1 MSSAVPVLINPFAC
15 FDANG
20 FELVITCADGLENA
34 LLIELDSFGIKGE
47 MLRAGRILTKL
58 SLAQFYHICLYSRV
72 ASRVLLPIGE
82 YHFKQKQATTNQVS
96 KDNKGRTITRTL
108 DTQIIDEDVPDALYR
123 FAARY
128 DWTQIFG
135 LDDTFA
141 IRLSTDK
148 RMTVNQQ
155 FATLR
160 IKDAIAD
167 TFNKK
172 LGARPDVSKTPN
184 IHIFA
189 AANNKFAELFLD
201 LSGTSLHRRG
211 YRVVNTAA
219 PLKENLAAA
228 LLYEANWHTG
238 CHDALIDPMCGS
250 GTFITEALLMRANYP
265 VGLDKTTSEFGFYHW
280 RYHDDK
286 LWQSAISR
294 ASDEFHANL
303 DALAHA
309 MPTVIACDADAAAVH
324 ACHQNLLA
332 SGLAPIASK
341 ISLQQKPLSALKNTL
356 ADIKATYPLVITN
369 PPYGER
375 LGESDFIKPLYQG
388 LGLSAADGFRRAGV
402 SRADLAVLGS
412 HVEHVD
418 TLPIID
424 PATLRCHNGA
434 LTVYFRH
441 GAMDLSNPP
450 SLIERFEKREI
461 INDDS
466 QEFINRLQKNLAH
479 LKKLAKTDG
488 VSNLRAYDADLPN
501 YNVAIDI
508 YGDKV
513 HVQEYAPP
521 KQIPADVA
529 KARFNLVLNGVR
541 EVLGVFR
548 EDVFIKTRARQSGN
562 EQYTKNPNADTK
574 RKKMYVVQEHGA
586 YFYANFT
593 DYLDTGLFLDH
604 RNMRQIVA
612 AASRGKRVL
621 NLFAYTCTASVH
633 AAMAGAKTVTSVD
646 LSANYL
652 DWGRQNFALNGLD
665 LTAAFQDEP
674 KYQFIASDTFEWI
687 KENTEQYEVI
697 FIDPPTFSNSKKFKG
712 TFDVQRDH
720 VALIN
725 RAMNRL
731 TADGVL
737 YFSNNYTRFELDE
750 SLSERY
756 EVACITD
763 KTIGFDFNPK
773 KPIHQSYQIR
783 HKNRLKSVMTDFDD
797 GFDDLTPHQNDALAF
812 ERQSDDNAKGQPL
825 KKQSVKQDKKDGFY
839 KGGGR
844 HGDNSSAKGGGFKN
858 DRPKTLSKGFAKKDH
873 DKKDHDKKGFGKSG
887 QADRTHRH
895 HDGNA
900 AYAPNAQTPT
910 QKVRYEKIDGKL
922 VAIPVENK
930 TDDKPKKYSVKSKI

>member
-1 MSSAVPVLINPFAC
+1 MRIFEKIMSSHTPVLINPFEK
-15 FDANG
+15 FDVND
-20 FELVITCADGLENA
+20 FELIITCADGLENA
-34 LLIELDSFGIKGE
+34 LLIELDSFGLAGE
-47 MLRAGRILTKL
+47 ILRAGRIRVQV
-58 SLAQFYHICLYSRV
+58 SLAKFYHICLYSRV

-82 YHFKQKQATTNQVS
+82 YHFKQKQATTNQIS
-96 KDNKGRTITRTL
+96 KDAKGRTVTRTL
-108 DTQIIDEDVPDALYR
+108 DTQIIDEDVPEALYK

-128 DWTQIFG
+128 DWARVFG

-148 RMTVNQQ
+148 RLTVNQQ

-167 TFNKK
+167 NFNKQF
-172 LGARPDVSKTPN
+172 GERPDVSKTPDF
-184 IHIFA
+184 HIFA

-228 LLYEANWHTG
+228 LLYESNWHTG
-238 CHDALIDPMCGS
+238 KHDALIDPMCGS
-250 GTFITEALLMRANYP
+250 GTFITEALLMRADYP
-265 VGLDKTTSEFGFYHW
+265 AGLDKTTAEFGFYHW
-280 RYHDDK
+280 AYHDDV
-286 LWQSAISR
+286 LWQEAVSR
-294 ASDEFHANL
+294 ASERFHANL
-303 DALAHA
+303 DKLAQNP
-309 MPTVIACDADAAAVH
+309 PTVIALDADANATH

-332 SGLAPIASK
+332 SGLAPI
-341 ISLQQKPLSALKNTL
+341 ISHITLQQKAVSGLKDTLSKIRADHPL
-356 ADIKATYPLVITN
+356 IITN

-375 LGESDFIKPLYQG
+375 LGESDFIKPLYHG
-388 LGLSAADGFRRAGV
+388 LGLSVVDGLMQADV
-402 SRADLAVLGS
+402 TRADMAVLGS

-424 PATLRCHNGA
+424 PKTLRCHNGA

-441 GAMDLSNPP
+441 GALDLSKKD
-450 SLIERFEKREI
+450 SLIESFVKREI
-461 INDDS
+461 SNEES
-466 QEFINRLQKNLAH
+466 QEFINRFQKNLAH
-479 LKKLAKTDG
+479 LKKLAKTDD
-488 VSNLRAYDADLPN
+488 VTNLRVYDADLPN
-501 YNVAIDI
+501 YNVAIDL
-508 YGDKV
+508 YDDKV

-521 KQIPADVA
+521 KQIPADVT

-574 RKKMYVVQEHGA
+574 RKKMYVAREHGA
-586 YFYANFT
+586 YLYVNFT
-593 DYLDTGLFLDH
+593 DYLDTGLFIDH

-612 AASRGKRVL
+612 NASRAKRVL

-633 AAMAGAKTVTSVD
+633 AAMAGARSVTSVD

-652 DWGRQNFALNGLD
+652 DWGKQNFALNGLVLD
-665 LTAAFQDEP
+665 AEYEGGP
-674 KYQFIASDTFEWI
+674 KYQFIASDVFEWI
-687 KENTEQYEVI
+687 KEHTEQYDVI

-731 TADGVL
+731 SADGVL

-750 SLSERY
+750 SLNARY
-756 EVACITD
+756 DVVCITD

-783 HKNRLKSVMTDFDD
+783 HKNGKKTISQPSDQFDAKAQIAGDEAYHVIRHTQKDEFKKNRFKDDSKDFKKSGAKRDDFKRRDKKSYD
-797 GFDDLTPHQNDALAF
+797 FKGGFRT
-812 ERQSDDNAKGQPL
+812 NAKEIFGSTKDFKRDHRDRDFNGQTNTP
-825 KKQSVKQDKKDGFY
+825 KSDK
-839 KGGGR
+839 
-844 HGDNSSAKGGGFKN
+844 
-858 DRPKTLSKGFAKKDH
+858 P
-873 DKKDHDKKGFGKSG
+873 
-887 QADRTHRH
+887 
-895 HDGNA
+895 
-900 AYAPNAQTPT
+900 
-910 QKVRYEKIDGKL
+910 KVRYEKIDGKL
-922 VAIPVENK
+922 VAVPIE
-930 TDDKPKKYSVKSKI
+930 TTQTDKPKKYTVKPKS

>member
-1 MSSAVPVLINPFAC
+1 MRIFEKIMSSHTPVLINPFEK
-15 FDANG
+15 FDVND
-20 FELVITCADGLENA
+20 FELIITCADGLENA
-34 LLIELDSFGIKGE
+34 LLIELDSFGLAGE
-47 MLRAGRILTKL
+47 ILRAGRIRVQV
-58 SLAQFYHICLYSRV
+58 SLANFYHICLYSRV

-82 YHFKQKQATTNQVS
+82 YHFKQKQATTNQIS
-96 KDNKGRTITRTL
+96 KDAKGRTVTRTL
-108 DTQIIDEDVPDALYR
+108 DTQIIDEDVPEALYK

-128 DWTQIFG
+128 DWAKVFG

-148 RMTVNQQ
+148 RLTVNQQ

-167 TFNKK
+167 NFNKQF
-172 LGARPDVSKTPN
+172 GERPDVSKTPDF
-184 IHIFA
+184 HIFA

-228 LLYEANWHTG
+228 LLYESNWHTG
-238 CHDALIDPMCGS
+238 KHDALIDPMCGS
-250 GTFITEALLMRANYP
+250 GTFITEALLMRADYP
-265 VGLDKTTSEFGFYHW
+265 VGLDKTTAEFGFYHW
-280 RYHDDK
+280 AYHDDV
-286 LWQSAISR
+286 LWQEAVSR
-294 ASDEFHANL
+294 ASERFHANL
-303 DALAHA
+303 DKLAQNP
-309 MPTVIACDADAAAVH
+309 PTVIALDADANATH

-332 SGLAPIASK
+332 SGLAPI
-341 ISLQQKPLSALKNTL
+341 ISHITLQQKAVSGLKDTLSKIRADHPL
-356 ADIKATYPLVITN
+356 IITN

-375 LGESDFIKPLYQG
+375 LGESDFIKPLYHG
-388 LGLSAADGFRRAGV
+388 LGLSVVDGLMQADV
-402 SRADLAVLGS
+402 TRADMAVLGS

-424 PATLRCHNGA
+424 PKTLRCHNGA

-441 GAMDLSNPP
+441 GALDLSKKD
-450 SLIERFEKREI
+450 SLIESFVKREI
-461 INDDS
+461 SNEES
-466 QEFINRLQKNLAH
+466 QEFINRFQKNLAH
-479 LKKLAKTDG
+479 LKKLAKTDD
-488 VSNLRAYDADLPN
+488 VTNLRVYDADLPN
-501 YNVAIDI
+501 YNVAIDL
-508 YGDKV
+508 YDDKV

-574 RKKMYVVQEHGA
+574 RKKMYVAREHGA
-586 YFYANFT
+586 YLYVNFT
-593 DYLDTGLFLDH
+593 DYLDTGLFIDH

-612 AASRGKRVL
+612 NASRAKRVL

-633 AAMAGAKTVTSVD
+633 AAMAGARSVTSVD

-652 DWGRQNFALNGLD
+652 DWGKQNFALNGLVLD
-665 LTAAFQDEP
+665 AEYESGQ
-674 KYQFIASDTFEWI
+674 KYQFIASDVFEWI
-687 KENTEQYEVI
+687 KEHTEQYDVI

-731 TADGVL
+731 SADGVL

-750 SLSERY
+750 SLNARY
-756 EVACITD
+756 DVVCITD

-783 HKNRLKSVMTDFDD
+783 YKNGKKTISQPSDQFDAKAQIAGDEAYHVIRHTQKDEFKKNRFKDDSKDFKKSGAKRDDFKRRDKKSYD
-797 GFDDLTPHQNDALAF
+797 FKGGFRT
-812 ERQSDDNAKGQPL
+812 NAKESFGGTKDFKRDHRDRDFNGQTNTP
-825 KKQSVKQDKKDGFY
+825 KSDK
-839 KGGGR
+839 
-844 HGDNSSAKGGGFKN
+844 
-858 DRPKTLSKGFAKKDH
+858 P
-873 DKKDHDKKGFGKSG
+873 
-887 QADRTHRH
+887 
-895 HDGNA
+895 
-900 AYAPNAQTPT
+900 
-910 QKVRYEKIDGKL
+910 KVRYEKIDGKL
-922 VAIPVENK
+922 VAVPIE
-930 TDDKPKKYSVKSKI
+930 TAQTDKPKKYTVKPKS